1 MAANRMYRTEQ
12 DYVDFIAE
20 QKDHFEDTMELEKK
34 MELLQSEYELSN
46 TKKQL
51 DQVLQWKNSQKMTEY
66 YDKLEE
72 MVRIGKEAYR
82 ANALDLL

>member
-1 MAANRMYRTEQ
+1 M
-12 DYVDFIAE
+12 DFIAE